1 MRREWAGGKTT
12 GETEDAQPE
21 EKNEDDDEVTM
32 QRLDIKSKLK
42 MSDADLRN
50 HFNSELQK
58 KGASDCGNQDC
69 DCLTI
74 LSDGQVP
81 LAVAR
86 YLSWFWRRPSKYEGD
101 MILFEWYK
109 YLSFVKKVGQRNLRF
124 HNYRLPY
131 MDDGSEP
138 VPETVRNHLVC
149 TKGLQTILGYGKKK
163 LSKNVERSYV
173 FVGPTSSQGY
183 R

>member
-1 MRREWAGGKTT
+1 
-12 GETEDAQPE
+12 
-21 EKNEDDDEVTM
+21 
-32 QRLDIKSKLK
+32 

-50 HFNSELQK
+50 HFNSKLQK
-58 KGASDCGNQDC
+58 KGASNCGNQDC

-74 LSDGQVP
+74 LSNGQVRS
-81 LAVAR
+81 AVAR
-86 YLSWFWRRPSKYEGD
+86 YLSWFWRQPSKYKRN

-109 YLSFVKKVGQRNLRF
+109 YSSFMKKVGQRNLRF

-149 TKGLQTILGYGKKK
+149 TKGLQTILGYGKKAFKECREK
-163 LSKNVERSYV
+163 LCVHLFYLLTRPQVSTITTQLRRTKKSL
-173 FVGPTSSQGY
+173 SLW
-183 R
+183 